1 MRFIR
6 LLGVT
11 MSLYGSSYV
20 MYALMQY
27 FGYVPYTAEQHV
39 IELNVNIGLFTFV
52 IGIGLVLTKEWA
64 RVACLS
70 AVTLLLSIHIFLLG
84 LSYLTGTDPTMQ
96 VMNVILIVL
105 LFLVSWSKLTK
116 PGVKQL
122 FR

>member
-1 MRFIR
+1 
-6 LLGVT
+6 